1 MSKVIHLG
9 VNTVIG
15 TGDPF
20 DQRRLIPLI
29 NDWGVPKECIWSLK
43 EKCENRISRLYALRE
58 KIDIGEGVMVSTVG
72 ICEEHHKILY
82 KDENIKEEISNGDV
96 R

>member
-1 MSKVIHLG
+1 METINLK

-20 DQRRLIPLI
+20 DQIMLIPLI
-29 NDWGVPKECIWSLK
+29 CDWGVPKECIWSLK

-58 KIDIGEGVMVSTVG
+58 KLDIGDGVMVSTVG
-72 ICEEHHKILY
+72 ICEEHHKIIY
-82 KDENIKEEISNGDV
+82 EAGNFIEEETT
-96 R
+96 